1 MSPVASPRAAPSSPR
16 IVLRR
21 LSKYFERFTAL
32 DRLDLAIA
40 PGEFVVVLGRNGAG
54 KTTLLRV
61 LALLQQPSEG
71 ELLYDDRPADK
82 LEPAF
87 RRRLGFIGHETF
99 LYDELTAEENLL
111 FHARLHGLGRA
122 RERVREVLAEMG
134 LESRATSL
142 ARTLS
147 RGLKQRLT
155 LARAW
160 LHQPDLLLL
169 DEPATGLDAP
179 TRERMHAWLA
189 GCHRQGRSVIL
200 SSHDLRESLQP
211 ATRILLLED
220 GRLAFDGPNTPE
232 AQRDVQARLQG
243 GRA

>member
-1 MSPVASPRAAPSSPR
+1 MNPAASPRAAPSSPR

-32 DRLDLAIA
+32 DRLDLAIG

-71 ELLYDDRPADK
+71 ELLFDDRPADK

-87 RRRLGFIGHETF
+87 RRRLGFVGHETF

-111 FHARLHGLGRA
+111 FHARLHGLARA
-122 RERVREVLAEMG
+122 RERVAEVLAEMG
-134 LESRATSL
+134 LESRAQSL

-189 GCHRQGRSVIL
+189 GCHRQGRTVVL

-220 GRLAFDGPNTPE
+220 GRLVFDGPNTPDS
-232 AQRDVQARLQG
+232 QRDVQARLQG